1 MYDLIIIGGGPGGL
15 TSAIYGARFGISTL
29 LLEKQAAGGQI
40 NLTEYIENY
49 PGFDEPI
56 FGYELSQRMEKQ
68 AIKFGAKI
76 IYEEVI
82 EVDLKSEIKIVKT
95 TESKYE
101 AKTIIISTGA
111 YPKRLFIPNEENYI
125 GRGISFCGTCD
136 APLFKGKTVA
146 VIGGGDT
153 ALEEALIISKWA
165 DKVYI
170 IHRRDKFKGQKIL
183 QNQVFKND
191 KIKIIFNHIP
201 IEFYGDNLLKGVK
214 IKDVNDNNIKN
225 LDVNGIFIF
234 IGHLP
239 NSKIFEGQVDLSE
252 NGFIKVDR
260 NMRTNIL
267 GVFACGDVIEKE
279 LRQVTI
285 SVGEGAIAAY
295 EAYKFLNESN
305 S

>member
-183 QNQVFKND
+183 QNQVFK
-191 KIKIIFNHIP
+191 K
-201 IEFYGDNLLKGVK
+201 
-214 IKDVNDNNIKN
+214 
-225 LDVNGIFIF
+225 
-234 IGHLP
+234 
-239 NSKIFEGQVDLSE
+239 
-252 NGFIKVDR
+252 
-260 NMRTNIL
+260 
-267 GVFACGDVIEKE
+267 
-279 LRQVTI
+279 
-285 SVGEGAIAAY
+285 
-295 EAYKFLNESN
+295 
-305 S
+305 